1 VNKIVSTLI
10 VIIMFGLISGCN
22 QDQSSEEYIK
32 SGQEYLGKKEWKSAI
47 IEFKNAIKQA
57 PDNATARAML
67 GKTYLETQSSS
78 AAIKELNRAIDLGF
92 ERSELL
98 LPLGRAYRQA
108 GENQKII
115 DEIKPDDNQSTV
127 EKATIDAWR
136 GISYLSLGN
145 KEAAR
150 ESLDQ
155 ARNLDGEATE
165 VRLAWA
171 TYERTNGNTE
181 AQERWLQPLLERD
194 GGIADAWSQM
204 GEI

>member
-1 VNKIVSTLI
+1 
-10 VIIMFGLISGCN
+10 MFGLISGCN

-47 IEFKNAIKQA
+47 IEFKNALQQS
-57 PDNATARAML
+57 PDNATARALL

-155 ARNLDGEATE
+155 ARNLAVARMHDRSGRRSSNHSPSSTAT
-165 VRLAWA
+165 VRA
-171 TYERTNGNTE
+171 TSR
-181 AQERWLQPLLERD
+181 AMARPPKPRLPR
-194 GGIADAWSQM
+194 
-204 GEI
+204 